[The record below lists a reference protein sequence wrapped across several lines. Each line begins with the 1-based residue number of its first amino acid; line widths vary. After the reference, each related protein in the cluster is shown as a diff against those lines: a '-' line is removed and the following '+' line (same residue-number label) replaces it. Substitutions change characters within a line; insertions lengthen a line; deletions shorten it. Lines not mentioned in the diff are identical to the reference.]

1 MRRADD
7 RGDGELLSAYV
18 DGVAEL
24 SLEERK
30 RVDDLLARDP
40 ALREQ
45 EAATRALIGELRDLP
60 PAGTE
65 PDWSALERS
74 IGDAVGET
82 VPQPWWQRLRWRF
95 IVPGV
100 ALAMTAAILALVL
113 HDPPPQ
119 ATDAPAPPPITK
131 QDAPPTDDGVDELTT
146 STPLWLDGTDLE
158 VALEAAELFDLEWEL
173 DEEALPETAELL
185 PPAGSTDER
194 IEAWIDELDGESLE
208 RAEQFLDQPRDRRGP
223 S

>member
-1 MRRADD
+1 MRRDNAQ
-7 RGDGELLSAYV
+7 GDVTLLSAYV

-24 SLEERK
+24 SLDERK

-40 ALREQ
+40 SLRGA
-45 EAATRALIGELRDLP
+45 EAETRALLGQLRDLP
-60 PAGTE
+60 PEGGE
-65 PDWSALERS
+65 PDWSALERG
-74 IGDAVGET
+74 IGDAVRHLE
-82 VPQPWWQRLRWRF
+82 PERSWWQRLRWRV

-113 HDPPPQ
+113 HDPQPAEP
-119 ATDAPAPPPITK
+119 PAPPPPIVE
-131 QDAPPTDDGVDELTT
+131 APDEVLHDELSI
-146 STPLWLDGTDLE
+146 STPLWLDGTDLD

-185 PPAGSTDER
+185 PPTNLD
-194 IEAWIDELDGESLE
+194 WIDELDPDALE
-208 RAEQFLDQPRDRRGP
+208 RAEEYLDQPYRRRGP